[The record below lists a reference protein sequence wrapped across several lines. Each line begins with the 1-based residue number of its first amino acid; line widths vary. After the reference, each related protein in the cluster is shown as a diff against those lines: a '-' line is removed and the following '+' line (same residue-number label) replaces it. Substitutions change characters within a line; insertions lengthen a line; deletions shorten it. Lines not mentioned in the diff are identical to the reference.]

1 MIHKSFV
8 KQDLKNLKSAKCLNS
23 FQCSRKKKSKLYN
36 LRNTMCPYMHILD
49 TLKMLKFLEYEA
61 ALQLFMD
68 ASSSKYTFK
77 HFTILSDYALTCFSS

>member
-1 MIHKSFV
+1 MFK
-8 KQDLKNLKSAKCLNS
+8 KE
-23 FQCSRKKKSKLYN
+23 KKSKLYN